1 MSFYN
6 TLQLDPSVLKPKIRN
21 AETKKEKYK
30 LQFALVLRSV
40 LIVAFAIAFIAP
52 ISNFFGSENS
62 PMAVVIFCILLAVR
76 FVDFGYCITDSMI
89 NLGLIF
95 LLLLFGPVLA
105 STLNPILAL
114 IVHVVSF
121 FTILLMSCNKPELGN
136 GGLYCFAYVYL
147 SGNPVTGELLWKR
160 SAVALIG
167 YIICGLIFFF
177 KHKNKNKNIRFYKV
191 ISDFSLSKIK
201 YRWEFRLALGTS
213 LILTLGNF
221 FGLERYMWAGFA
233 CASMMSGYPY
243 LLDIKNRISQRF
255 IGVVAGSLIYF
266 VLCKITP
273 ESLHPLFGPLGG
285 FCLGF
290 CTDYRFKN
298 AINCFGALMLATGI
312 YGVEGAVVL
321 RIFDNFVGLLF
332 AFVFV
337 FAYTL
342 IVDKYFERKEN
353 SNEDN
358 NDNTPHEK
366 ISQNNI

>member
-6 TLQLDPSVLKPKIRN
+6 TLQLDPGVLKPKIRN
-21 AETKKEKYK
+21 AETKKEKHK
-30 LQFALVLRSV
+30 LQFALVLRSI

-89 NLGLIF
+89 NLAIIF
-95 LLLLFGPVLA
+95 LLLLFAPVLA
-105 STLNPILAL
+105 STLNPVLAL
-114 IVHVVSF
+114 LVHVVSF

-160 SAVALIG
+160 AAVALIG

-177 KHKNKNKNIRFYKV
+177 KHKNKNKGIRFYKV
-191 ISDFSLSKIK
+191 ISDFSLSNIK

-213 LILTLGNF
+213 LMLTLGNF
-221 FGLERYMWAGFA
+221 FGLERFMWAGFA

-273 ESLHPLFGPLGG
+273 EALHPLFGPLGG

-321 RIFDNFVGLLF
+321 RIFDNFIGLLF
-332 AFVFV
+332 AFIFV

-342 IVDKYFERKEN
+342 IIDKYYERKAN

-358 NDNTPHEK
+358 NNTPHEK
-366 ISQNNI
+366 ISQNKI